1 MISLKRVND
10 RFIVYDDDYIVIV
23 TTYRS
28 IAEAMMEHRIKMR
41 KINGSHRL

>member
-10 RFIVYDDDYIVIV
+10 RYIVYDDDFIVIV

-28 IAEAMMEHRIKMR
+28 VAEEMMEHRIRMR
-41 KINGSHRL
+41 KQNGSK